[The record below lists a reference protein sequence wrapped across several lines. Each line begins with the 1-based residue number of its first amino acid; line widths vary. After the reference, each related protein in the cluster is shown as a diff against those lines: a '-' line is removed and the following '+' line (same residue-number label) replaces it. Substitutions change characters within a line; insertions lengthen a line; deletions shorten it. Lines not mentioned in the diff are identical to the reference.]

1 MFKRFRPIALR
12 KTAVT
17 KRRPDK
23 NQTNQT
29 NKKGRKKGVG
39 GMRKVVMKRFVKGA
53 VITVMTPVC
62 ISSRGRKIAL

>member
-23 NQTNQT
+23 NQTN
-29 NKKGRKKGVG
+29 KKGRKKGGG